1 MPPKDDKK
9 KKPPPRPE
17 CIHPVEVHLP
27 DEMSPE
33 FYLNQIA
40 ELEICVERLDTLLVL
55 YTRLYHFIVFL
66 VIRTRPTMNA
76 KTDN

>member
-1 MPPKDDKK
+1 MPPPDDKK

-17 CIHPVEVHLP
+17 CIVPAEAQPP

-40 ELEICVERLDTLLVL
+40 ELEIGVERLDT
-55 YTRLYHFIVFL
+55 YDFSCTTFL
-66 VIRTRPTMNA
+66 TS
-76 KTDN
+76 K

>member
-9 KKPPPRPE
+9 GKKPPPRPE
-17 CIHPVEVHLP
+17 CIAPAEAQPP

-40 ELEICVERLDTLLVL
+40 ELEVGVERL
-55 YTRLYHFIVFL
+55 YIVYVVGVGYYFCYKESL
-66 VIRTRPTMNA
+66 R
-76 KTDN
+76 